1 MRSASVEGKAQKN
14 KIFSTDLNHTVD
26 FLKDKY
32 YLQYKLTKWKKNNNN
47 NIIAESAEQL
57 KL

>member
-26 FLKDKY
+26 FLKDK
-32 YLQYKLTKWKKNNNN
+32 
-47 NIIAESAEQL
+47 
-57 KL
+57 